1 MLRCGRASTRR
12 EYEQLRDESA
22 VRALV
27 GRCLDELGQVDVL
40 VAAAGLDI
48 RESKT
53 PKDSYLSRTTLEQ
66 WQRVIDVN
74 LTGTFL
80 CVREVLPHMIERTSG
95 SIVAFSSSAV
105 RSPMPG
111 LGAYV
116 SSKFGVEGLVQVLAL
131 EVGENGIRVNAMHP
145 GGMTDTGLF
154 PEWVTD
160 EMRSKMHRPDVV
172 RALAAYLASDE
183 SQGVTGSTLV
193 ARDWNGER
201 GIVLCSCELCAAPQ

>member
-1 MLRCGRASTRR
+1 
-12 EYEQLRDESA
+12 
-22 VRALV
+22 
-27 GRCLDELGQVDVL
+27 
-40 VAAAGLDI
+40 
-48 RESKT
+48 
-53 PKDSYLSRTTLEQ
+53 
-66 WQRVIDVN
+66 
-74 LTGTFL
+74 
-80 CVREVLPHMIERTSG
+80 MIERTSG

-131 EVGENGIRVNAMHP
+131 EVGENSIRVNAMHP

-160 EMRSKMHRPDVV
+160 EMRSKMHRPGVV

-183 SQGVTGSTLV
+183 SQGVTGARSSHATGTESAASCCARASSVRLLSSVRRQEAAHRRATRPRCPRATLAQPWDVLGLAPRVDQKRRKLPVV
-193 ARDWNGER
+193 AAFARTARRSFHPEDEVRPVIDVVLKDREER
-201 GIVLCSCELCAAPQ
+201 PDARPSPPSG